1 MAEENKVRP
10 GSIISSDLTVHH
22 AETVRDFYKEVVGWK
37 HSDFQMGDYADYMM
51 NTPDGNPAAGICH
64 QAGVNE
70 GLPQLWIVYFAVAD
84 LKQSIQACQNR
95 GGIVHREPESAIVS
109 GSYAIIEYPAGA
121 FCGLSQI

>member
-1 MAEENKVRP
+1 MAEENKVQP
-10 GSIISSDLTVHH
+10 GSIISADLTVHH
-22 AETVRDFYKEVVGWK
+22 AEGVRDFYKEVVGWG
-37 HSDFQMGDYADYMM
+37 HSDFQMEDYADYMM

-70 GLPQLWIVYFAVAD
+70 GLPQQWMVYFAVSD
-84 LKQSIQACQNR
+84 LKKSLETCQNR
-95 GGIVHREPESAIVS
+95 GGIVHREPEGVIAS

>member
-1 MAEENKVRP
+1 MAEENNVQP

-22 AETVRDFYKEVVGWK
+22 AEAVRDFYKEVVGWR

-51 NTPDGNPAAGICH
+51 NTPDGKPAAGICH
-64 QAGVNE
+64 QAGTNE

-84 LKQSIQACQNR
+84 LKQSLEACQNR
-95 GGIVHREPESAIVS
+95 GGIVHREPEGPVVS

>member
-1 MAEENKVRP
+1 MAEENKVQP

-22 AETVRDFYKEVVGWK
+22 AETVRDFYKEVVGWG
-37 HSDFQMGDYADYMM
+37 HSDFQMGNYADYMM

-64 QAGVNE
+64 QAGDSE
-70 GLPQLWIVYFAVAD
+70 GLPQLWLVYFAVAD
-84 LKQSIQACQNR
+84 LKQSLEACQNR
-95 GGIVHREPESAIVS
+95 GGIVHREPEGAIVP

>member
-1 MAEENKVRP
+1 MAEENKVQP

-22 AETVRDFYKEVVGWK
+22 AETVRDFYKEVVGWG
-37 HSDFQMGDYADYMM
+37 HSDFQMGNYADYMM

-70 GLPQLWIVYFAVAD
+70 GLPQLWLVYFAVAD
-84 LKQSIQACQNR
+84 LKQSLEACQNL
-95 GGIVHREPESAIVS
+95 GGIVHREPEGAIVP

>member
-1 MAEENKVRP
+1 MTEENKIQP
-10 GSIISSDLTVHH
+10 GSIISADLTVHH
-22 AETVRDFYKEVVGWK
+22 AEGVRDFYKEVIGWQ
-37 HSDFQMGDYADYMM
+37 HSDFGMGDYDDYMM

-84 LKQSIQACQNR
+84 LKQSLEMCQNR
-95 GGIVHREPESAIVS
+95 GGIVHRQPEGAITS

-121 FCGLSQI
+121 FCGLSQM